1 MLATRP
7 PARFE
12 ASPRPGT
19 RWIDVTTTLA
29 DFEVLRAKINELI
42 LNGRR

>member
-1 MLATRP
+1 MAGTSPNTNGVDTLDNPFSNDP
-7 PARFE
+7 P
-12 ASPRPGT
+12 
-19 RWIDVTTTLA
+19 TLA